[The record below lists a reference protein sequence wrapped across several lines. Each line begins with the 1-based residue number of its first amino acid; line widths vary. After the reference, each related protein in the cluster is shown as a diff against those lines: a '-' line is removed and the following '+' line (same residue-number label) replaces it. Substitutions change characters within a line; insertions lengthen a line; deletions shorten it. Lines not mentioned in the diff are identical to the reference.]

1 MKGAISGAPKGGALE
16 GLRILD
22 LTLMLSGPY
31 GTMLLADQ
39 GADVIKVEPPTG
51 DVTRPMGPFKTSREH
66 ETFGGY
72 FASINR
78 GKRSMVIDLKK
89 EEGKSLLKR
98 LVKEADVLVENFRS
112 GVMERLG
119 LSYETLADIN
129 PKLVYA
135 TIRGFGDKRLGESP
149 YETWPAYDVVSQA
162 MGGIMGITG
171 PGPENPQPIKIGP
184 GVGDIFPGALNAFGI
199 LAAVYH
205 AQRTGQGQFL
215 DVSMT
220 DSVLSLCERI
230 VYQYS
235 YQNIIPGPEGNAH
248 PMLCPFGLFP
258 VKDGWVTIGCPSDHF
273 WVILTEKM
281 GVPEL
286 GTDNRYALNASR
298 SERRTEV
305 NNMVSEWTRQQ
316 TKSELAEQLG
326 TLVPFG
332 PVNNI
337 EDIFNDEHFKIR
349 NMLVE
354 VEQPGANT
362 PVTIAGSA
370 ISTSKT
376 ESGVR
381 GRGPLLGEHTVE
393 VLREF
398 NLTNEEILTYR
409 KNGAIN

>member
-1 MKGAISGAPKGGALE
+1 MKGAVTGSPKGGALE
-16 GLRILD
+16 GLRVLD

-51 DVTRPMGPFKTSREH
+51 DVTRAMGPFKTTKEK
-66 ETFGGY
+66 EAFGGY

-78 GKRSMVIDLKK
+78 GKRSIVIDLKK
-89 EEGKSLLKR
+89 DEGKSLLKQ
-98 LVKEADVLVENFRS
+98 LVKDADVLVENFRS

-119 LSYETLADIN
+119 LAYETLAEVN

-135 TIRGFGDKRLGESP
+135 TIRGFGDKRTGESP
-149 YETWPAYDVVSQA
+149 YETWPAFDVVSQA
-162 MGGIMGITG
+162 IGGIMGITG
-171 PGPENPQPIKIGP
+171 PGPEDPQPIKIGP

-215 DVSMT
+215 DVSMA

-286 GTDNRYALNASR
+286 GKDERYAMNASR
-298 SERRTEV
+298 SQRRTEV
-305 NNMVSEWTRQQ
+305 NNLVGDWTRKFS
-316 TKSELAEQLG
+316 KSELAEILG
-326 TLVPFG
+326 SLVPFG
-332 PVNNI
+332 PVNNVK
-337 EDIFNDEHFKIR
+337 DIFNDEHFRIR
-349 NMLVE
+349 NMLVD
-354 VEQPGANT
+354 VEQPGAES

-370 ISTSKT
+370 IATSKT
-376 ESGVR
+376 VSGVR
-381 GRGPLLGEHTVE
+381 GRGPLLGEHTTE
-393 VLREF
+393 VLYEF
-398 NLTNEEILTYR
+398 GICEEEIDSYR
-409 KNGAIN
+409 KAGTIN

>member
-1 MKGAISGAPKGGALE
+1 MKGAVTGSPKGGALE
-16 GLRILD
+16 GLRVLD

-51 DVTRPMGPFKTSREH
+51 DVTRVIGPFKTTKEK
-66 ETFGGY
+66 EAFGGY

-78 GKRSMVIDLKK
+78 GKRSIVIDLKK
-89 EEGKSLLKR
+89 DEGKSLLKQ
-98 LVKEADVLVENFRS
+98 LVKDADVLVENFRS

-119 LSYETLADIN
+119 LAYETLAEVN

-135 TIRGFGDKRLGESP
+135 TIRGFGDKRTGESP
-149 YETWPAYDVVSQA
+149 YETWPAFDVVSQA
-162 MGGIMGITG
+162 IGGIMGITG
-171 PGPENPQPIKIGP
+171 PGPEDPQPLKIGP

-205 AQRTGQGQFL
+205 AQRTGQGQFV
-215 DVSMT
+215 DVSMA

-248 PMLCPFGLFP
+248 PMLCPFGLFQ
-258 VKDGWVTIGCPSDHF
+258 VRDGWVTIGCPSDHF

-286 GTDNRYALNASR
+286 GKDERYAMNASR
-298 SERRTEV
+298 SQRGPEV
-305 NNMVSEWTRQQ
+305 NNMVSDWTRKF
-316 TKSELAEQLG
+316 TKSELAEILG
-326 TLVPFG
+326 SLVPFG
-332 PVNNI
+332 PVNNV
-337 EDIFNDEHFKIR
+337 EDIFNDEHFRIR
-349 NMLVE
+349 NMLVD
-354 VEQPGANT
+354 VEQPGAES

-370 ISTSKT
+370 IVTSKT
-376 ESGVR
+376 ASGVR
-381 GRGPLLGEHTVE
+381 GRGPLLGEHTTE
-393 VLREF
+393 VLYEF
-398 NLTNEEILTYR
+398 GICEEEIDSYR
-409 KNGAIN
+409 KAGTIN

>member
-1 MKGAISGAPKGGALE
+1 MKGAIKGVPKGGALE
-16 GLRILD
+16 GLKVLD

-39 GADVIKVEPPTG
+39 GADVIKIEPPTG
-51 DVTRPMGPFKTSREH
+51 DVTRPMGRLKSDNEH

-78 GKRSMVIDLKK
+78 GKRSIVINLKT

-98 LVKEADVLVENFRS
+98 LVKDADVLVENFRS

-119 LSYETLADIN
+119 VSYETLAEIN

-149 YETWPAYDVVSQA
+149 YEAWPAYDVVSQA

-171 PGPENPQPIKIGP
+171 PGPDNPRPVKIGP

-205 AQRTGQGQFL
+205 AQRTGEGQFL
-215 DVSMT
+215 DVSMC

-235 YQNIIPGPEGNAH
+235 YTDTIPGPEGSAH

-258 VKDGWVTIGCPSDHF
+258 VTDGWVTIGCPTDHF

-286 GTDNRYALNASR
+286 GTDERYALNSSR
-298 SERRTEV
+298 SERSTVV
-305 NNMVSEWTRQQ
+305 NKMVSDWTQQ
-316 TKSELAEQLG
+316 FNKHELTEILG
-326 TLVPFG
+326 SLVPFG
-332 PVNNI
+332 PVNNV
-337 EDIFNDEHFKIR
+337 EDIFNDEHFKVR
-349 NMLVE
+349 NMLVD
-354 VEQPGANT
+354 VEQPGQESA
-362 PVTIAGSA
+362 VTIAGSA
-370 ISTSKT
+370 IGTSKT

-381 GRGPLLGEHTVE
+381 GRGPLLGEHTTE
-393 VLREF
+393 ILHEF
-398 NLTNEEILTYR
+398 GLSDEEIDSYKKAGT
-409 KNGAIN
+409 IN